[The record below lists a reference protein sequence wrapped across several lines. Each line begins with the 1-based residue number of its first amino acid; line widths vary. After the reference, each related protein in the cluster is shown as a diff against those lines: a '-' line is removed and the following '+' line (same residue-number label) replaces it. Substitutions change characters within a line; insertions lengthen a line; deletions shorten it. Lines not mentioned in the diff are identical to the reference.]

1 MPGTDAGRGLNA
13 GGQGRP
19 PAATPNN
26 RSESV
31 DHAEQLFQLTQRLE
45 AWRQAKP
52 TRWYWIDS
60 PGSHG
65 TGDADNYQVNL
76 ADEADR
82 GSDVGEGRG
91 TSLAAAILAALD
103 DAT

>member
-1 MPGTDAGRGLNA
+1 M
-13 GGQGRP
+13 
-19 PAATPNN
+19 
-26 RSESV
+26 

-60 PGSHG
+60 PGSAG
-65 TGDADNYQVNL
+65 TGDADNFQVNL

-82 GSDVGEGRG
+82 DSDVGEGRG